1 MQAPSKR
8 ARTGSA
14 GLPPLTINVGGTFF
28 MTTRATLCAEKGSM
42 LATMFEEDS
51 PFGELNTD
59 ETGTIFLD
67 SDPATFTW
75 ILNYLRR
82 NCAKPPKSILEQL
95 RADADYFGITGLTD
109 LIDARVE
116 ALEKAAG
123 CPVYRYA
130 HVSAGKG
137 SYYLL
142 RNLNLYGAE
151 GYRVV
156 RTTTDDGEIK
166 HYLMEKVCNSSREA
180 GATLDEDSDESD

>member
-1 MQAPSKR
+1 
-8 ARTGSA
+8 
-14 GLPPLTINVGGTFF
+14 
-28 MTTRATLCAEKGSM
+28 MTTRATLCAAKGSM

-75 ILNYLRR
+75 ILGYLRR
-82 NCAKPPKSILEQL
+82 NCVKPPKSILEQL

-123 CPVYRYA
+123 CPAYRYA
-130 HVSAGKG
+130 HVSAEKDL
-137 SYYLL
+137 YFL

-166 HYLMEKVCNSSREA
+166 HCLMEKVCNSSREA